1 MDMEVNWMP
10 VALQE
15 GHEAIER
22 GEVPIGCVYVSSDGI
37 ELARGSN
44 RCNEMRDGTRH
55 AELVA
60 YEQMVLRMGTARVRE
75 EFSRGVDLYV
85 TCEPCIMCCAALALL
100 KVRHVVF
107 GCKNEK
113 FGGCGSVRAIHES
126 RSTRIP
132 GIVSVKGGVF
142 AEEAIEM
149 LQKFYTQENL
159 NAPEPKKKRQR
170 TLHT

>member
-1 MDMEVNWMP
+1 MP

-15 GHEAIER
+15 GYKAIAR

-60 YEQMVLRMGTARVRE
+60 YEQMVLSFGTARVRE

-85 TCEPCIMCCAALALL
+85 TCEPCIMRCAALALL
-100 KVRHVVF
+100 NVRHVVF

-126 RSTRIP
+126 RSPRIP
-132 GIVSVKGGVF
+132 GITSVKGGVF

-149 LQKFYTQENL
+149 LQKFYAQENL